1 MITTTNKLSRY
12 LKDNLLSFVITL
24 IAIGFVLFV
33 LGFNLGRYI
42 FHIYA

>member
-42 FHIYA
+42 FHISA